1 MKKMN
6 VTKKISMVAVATG
19 MLLTGITNAQ
29 TWLTSGNA
37 SVKTD
42 TLGTKTNQSV
52 NFITNN
58 ASRMFISKTGQV
70 GIGTTTPAFLFD
82 VQGPGNASMSFKST
96 TGTANVILDRFNSGS
111 TAGVNYRTNGVPY
124 WQTGTI
130 NNDNFVIRNL
140 NLGAPAFAI
149 LYSNSN
155 IGVGT
160 NTPADKF
167 TVAGGT
173 TAADTVAVISAKVNY
188 VGNFD
193 VAAITAES
201 APAGGYGLGVD
212 AYGDFIGVAASSSF
226 IGAYGYSQGFDTT
239 VANTGT
245 VYGLYGQAALG
256 ASGIGVYGT
265 SGYGNF
271 QYGVYGTTLNGN
283 ADTAGV
289 KKWAGYFI
297 GDIAATR
304 YFNFSDGRLK
314 TNVQPINN
322 AVESLK
328 KIKTGSYDFK
338 RAEYPDLDLPAGKQ
352 LGFFAENVETV
363 FPELV
368 KDATSAKITDKKR
381 NVVANSVS
389 FKAVNYTG
397 LLPVVVEAIK
407 EQQLQLD
414 AKDKQIAEQQ
424 AKLNDLQNQIN
435 TIKEILEKSNAN
447 RTAVSLQNN
456 SELSQNI
463 PNPVNGTS
471 EIKYL
476 ISENKTGSIA
486 ISDAKGNA
494 VKTINGLTGSGIVTI
509 DTAKLAA
516 GNYSYSLI
524 VNGEVI
530 ASKTMVVVK

>member
-1 MKKMN
+1 MN
-6 VTKKISMVAVATG
+6 VTKKISMAAVAASL
-19 MLLTGITNAQ
+19 LLTSSTNAQ

-37 SVKTD
+37 SIKTD

-167 TVAGGT
+167 TVSGGT
-173 TAADTVAVISAKVNY
+173 TAADTVAVISAKVNF

-201 APAGGYGLGVD
+201 APASGYGLGVNS
-212 AYGDFIGVAASSSF
+212 YGDFIGVSASSS
-226 IGAYGYSQGFDTT
+226 IAGVYGYAQGFDTT

-245 VYGLYGQAALG
+245 IYGVYGQAALG

-283 ADTAGV
+283 LDTAGV

-304 YFNFSDGRLK
+304 FFNFSDGRLK

-338 RAEYPDLDLPAGKQ
+338 RTEYPDLDLPAGKQ
-352 LGFFAENVETV
+352 LGFFAENIETV

-435 TIKEILEKSNAN
+435 TIKEILEKSNSN

-456 SELSQNI
+456 SELAQNI

-476 ISENKTGSIA
+476 ISENKTGTIA

-524 VNGEVI
+524 VNGEVV